1 MAGSCGV
8 ISAPNSPPA
17 CRLTHVPAPG
27 GSSLERARWRHLV
40 QRWHDIWGGAPGRHR
55 PSTANACGTFKR
67 SCISTTSS
75 VPAPLWREAE
85 ETRYRCSLE
94 WGGKSHSAD
103 PAHHIGACH
112 ENRTHGTRTSYS
124 SATKRTR
131 KSRTAT
137 PRAASGQLNSSPW
150 RSGRRFANFQRQR
163 ATAGP

>member
-55 PSTANACGTFKR
+55 PSTATACGTFKR

-85 ETRYRCSLE
+85 ETRWRCSLG
-94 WGGKSHSAD
+94 WGGESHSGPRYYTAMAHIVMVVLIPHSSTTQ
-103 PAHHIGACH
+103 PASRG
-112 ENRTHGTRTSYS
+112 S
-124 SATKRTR
+124 SSVNCRNPTNT
-131 KSRTAT
+131 
-137 PRAASGQLNSSPW
+137 
-150 RSGRRFANFQRQR
+150 GRPSTDFDR
-163 ATAGP
+163 